1 MAETMRAALLERPGA
16 IQVKDVPRPTIGRGD
31 VLIRVGRC
39 GICGS
44 DMHSYVTGMYVEP
57 GQIMGH
63 EFMGWVA
70 EVGSDVAGLSAG
82 DRVTGFSASLCGA
95 CDACVRGDFHLCSK
109 LFTGSTGYGAP
120 GAFAE
125 YMKIENA
132 ELGLNVHKLP
142 NSISDVSA
150 AMIEP
155 FSIGVS
161 AVERAGVKPGD
172 RVVVLGAGMIGNACL
187 QAARAAGAGS
197 VLAVDVS
204 STRLAV
210 ARASGAHDVFD
221 ARNGDALEWV
231 KAKFGVTKH
240 HYGEGGSADVVFE
253 AAGVPTTIR
262 QSLDM
267 IRPGGTICI
276 VGLPEED
283 APIDATRIVHK
294 MPVIMGSLGGDFAA
308 TISRME
314 SGLISGDHLCTHRFP
329 LERAAEAFEAQR
341 NADLTVKVMIE
352 MPAAPSSL

>member
-1 MAETMRAALLERPGA
+1 MVEMMRAALLEEAGSIR
-16 IQVKDVPRPTIGRGD
+16 VSNVPRPAIGRGD

-44 DMHSYVTGMYVEP
+44 DMHSYATGMYVEP

-70 EVGSDVAGLSAG
+70 DLGVNVAGISVG
-82 DRVTGFSASLCGA
+82 DRVTGFSASVCGA
-95 CDACVRGDFHLCSK
+95 CEACARGDFQLCSK

-120 GAFAE
+120 GALAE
-125 YMKIENA
+125 YVKIENA

-142 NSISDVSA
+142 EAISDVSA

-161 AVERAGVKPGD
+161 AVERAGVQPGD

-187 QAARAAGAGS
+187 QAARAVGAT

-204 STRLAV
+204 STRLVV
-210 ARASGAHDVFD
+210 AMASGADDVFD
-221 ARNGDALEWV
+221 ARDGDALEWV

-253 AAGVPTTIR
+253 AAGVPATIR

-276 VGLPEED
+276 VGLPEHE
-283 APIDATRIVHK
+283 APIDTSRIVHK
-294 MPVIMGSLGGDFAA
+294 MPVIIGSLGGDFAA
-308 TISRME
+308 TINRME
-314 SGLISGDHLCTHRFP
+314 AGLLNGDLLCTHSFP
-329 LERAAEAFEAQR
+329 LEQAAEAFEAQR
-341 NADLTVKVMIE
+341 NADRTVKVMIE
-352 MPAAPSSL
+352 MPASSAIR

>member
-1 MAETMRAALLERPGA
+1 MADTMRAALLERAGS
-16 IQVKDVPRPTIGRGD
+16 ISVRDVPRPTIGRGD

-44 DMHSYVTGMYVEP
+44 DMHSYTTGMYVEP

-63 EFMGWVA
+63 EFMGRVA
-70 EVGSDVAGLSAG
+70 DLGGDVKGLSVG
-82 DRVTGFSASLCGA
+82 DRVTGFSASVCGE
-95 CDACVRGDFHLCSK
+95 CDACARGDFQLCSK
-109 LFTGSTGYGAP
+109 LFTGSTGYGVP

-125 YMKIENA
+125 YVKIENA

-142 NSISDVSA
+142 DRISDVSA
-150 AMIEP
+150 AMVEP

-161 AVERAGVKPGD
+161 AVQRAGVKPGH
-172 RVVVLGAGMIGNACL
+172 RVVVLGVGMIGNACL
-187 QAARAAGAGS
+187 QAARAVGAT

-204 STRLAV
+204 SVRLAV
-210 ARASGAHDVFD
+210 ARTSGADDVFD
-221 ARNGDALEWV
+221 ARDGGALEWV

-276 VGLPEED
+276 VGLPEHET
-283 APIDATRIVHK
+283 PIDTTRIVHK
-294 MPVIMGSLGGDFAA
+294 MPLIIGSLGGDFAA
-308 TISRME
+308 TISQME
-314 SGLISGDHLCTHRFP
+314 AGLLDGDLLCTHRFP
-329 LERAAEAFEAQR
+329 LEQAAEAFEAQR
-341 NADLTVKVMIE
+341 NADKTIKVMIE
-352 MPAAPSSL
+352 MPPTPTIP